1 MKDYAG
7 KVVYIVG
14 GSSGIG
20 LAAAKQ
26 FASLGADVFIFSR
39 TIETLDRAVEEI
51 AGEAHADSQ
60 KVSSRRL
67 DVTDGDAVDEVMAR
81 AVVEFG
87 APDVLINCA
96 GRAYPR
102 AFEEIGYDQLDESM
116 KVHLYGIWSTIRA
129 LLPHMEAKGG
139 EIVNVASM
147 ASFLGVFGYT
157 DYCASKFALLGFS
170 EALRSEFKPRGIGVS
185 VLCPPDT
192 QTPGFDIENKTK
204 PAETVAATGMSIVMQ
219 PDEVARALI
228 RGMRRGTFVIVPG
241 LFGKAVY
248 LAKRLVPGLV
258 ERMMDRDIRKAQAR
272 KS

>member
-7 KVVYIVG
+7 KIVYIVG

-20 LAAAKQ
+20 LAAAKE

-39 TIETLDRAVEEI
+39 TKETLERAAEEI
-51 AGEAHADSQ
+51 AGKGCKEGQRASCM
-60 KVSSRRL
+60 RL
-67 DVTDGDAVDEVMAR
+67 DVTDRNAVGEVMAR
-81 AVVEFG
+81 AVDEFG

-102 AFEEIGYDQLDESM
+102 PFEEIGYDQFDDSM
-116 KVHLYGIWSTIRA
+116 KVHLYGIWNTIRV
-129 LLPHMEAKGG
+129 LLPCMETKGG

-170 EALRSEFKPRGIGVS
+170 EALRSELKPRGIMVS
-185 VLCPPDT
+185 ALCPPDT
-192 QTPGFDIENKTK
+192 QTPSFDVENRTK
-204 PAETVAATGMSIVMQ
+204 PAETLAVTGLSRVMQ
-219 PDEVARALI
+219 PDDVARALI
-228 RGMRRGTFVIVPG
+228 KGMRRGKFVIVPG

-258 ERMMDRDIRKAQAR
+258 ERIMDRDIRRAQAK